1 MSSTS
6 LSEYPL
12 AKPKIAQNLLNLAP
26 SNNLNSMLVQKLL
39 PLVKSFST
47 RKWSDDEVV
56 DDIKFLKDELEERLE
71 NLT

>member
-1 MSSTS
+1 
-6 LSEYPL
+6 L
-12 AKPKIAQNLLNLAP
+12 QNLLNLAP
-26 SNNLNSMLVQKLL
+26 SSNLNSMLVQKLL